1 MKITTEHDGTFT
13 TQFRQSDGWWLF
25 AAHPSELQVCVLS
38 RPSCCVISFSKGC
51 QHPHLSRNPPPTLSL
66 TFYLDITLACI
77 SANVNSEWM
86 SWDVEVNDDALTAV
100 YIKLSEGCLKPQSHF
115 TRTSS
120 LKSIRWL
127 GLNLGRDTH
136 ILTGWELQS
145 LHSRLLTTQ
154 SFSRLLDPHA
164 FQIVFAKVKCNVQ
177 LAGSDGVNGED
188 GVGGWGGPTLRPQM
202 RKEDWSGALKIVLLS
217 PLCFFPP
224 LLPHNETMAHIIKA
238 PITSQQ
244 VH

>member
-1 MKITTEHDGTFT
+1 MKITTEHDGKFT

-25 AAHPSELQVCVLS
+25 AAYPLNCRCVCYHHPPAVWSHSLKVSCTLIFPETPPVL
-38 RPSCCVISFSKGC
+38 
-51 QHPHLSRNPPPTLSL
+51 TLSL

-86 SWDVEVNDDALTAV
+86 GWDVEVNDDALTAV
-100 YIKLSEGCLKPQSHF
+100 YMKLSEGCLNPQSHF

-164 FQIVFAKVKCNVQ
+164 FQIVFVKVKCNVQ

-188 GVGGWGGPTLRPQM
+188 GGGPTLQPQM
-202 RKEDWSGALKIVLLS
+202 RKEDWSGALKTVFLS
-217 PLCFFPP
+217 PFCFFP
-224 LLPHNETMAHIIKA
+224 HSHTMKQCH
-238 PITSQQ
+238 T
-244 VH
+244 

>member
-1 MKITTEHDGTFT
+1 MKITTEHDGKFT

-25 AAHPSELQVCVLS
+25 AAHPLNCRCVCVLS

-51 QHPHLSRNPPPTLSL
+51 LHPHLPRNPPILTLSL
-66 TFYLDITLACI
+66 SFYLDITLACI

-86 SWDVEVNDDALTAV
+86 GWDVEVNDDGLTAV
-100 YIKLSEGCLKPQSHF
+100 YMKLSEGCLNPQSHF
-115 TRTSS
+115 THSSS

-127 GLNLGRDTH
+127 GLNLGTDTH

-188 GVGGWGGPTLRPQM
+188 GGGGPTLRPQM
-202 RKEDWSGALKIVLLS
+202 RKEDWSGALKTVFLS
-217 PLCFFPP
+217 PFCFFP
-224 LLPHNETMAHIIKA
+224 HSHTMKQCH
-238 PITSQQ
+238 T
-244 VH
+244 